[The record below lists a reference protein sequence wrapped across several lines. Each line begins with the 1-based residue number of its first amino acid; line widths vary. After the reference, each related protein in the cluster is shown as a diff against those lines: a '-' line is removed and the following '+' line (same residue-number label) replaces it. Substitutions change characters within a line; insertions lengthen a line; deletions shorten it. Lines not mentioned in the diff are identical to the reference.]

1 MNTIIMTGGTFG
13 LGAAAAQRLS
23 ATSETRLIIGGRN
36 TPVPLDLARQSSIR
50 QFAGQVV
57 ETLGKTRI
65 NALVLNAGLSFP
77 TEARTVEGYE
87 TTFAVNHLGHYLLLR
102 LLAPSLA
109 RNAIVVLTTSNT
121 HDPLFSPVAPFSFV
135 DAHQLSQLRLGKG
148 PRGGVAFESGFRA
161 YATSKL
167 CNLLTARAFA
177 ASTEVKRRRLRVIAY
192 NPGYVPGTGLGRNL
206 PEDSIP
212 GPAMALSPYFAEDMR
227 IQAGEVLA
235 DLALGRIV
243 PPKGRLYASLVRG
256 QLTWPQPSE
265 LARRDD
271 VSQQLW
277 RDSAV
282 LTAIETTADGS

>member
-23 ATSETRLIIGGRN
+23 ASPDTRLIIGGRE
-36 TPVPLDLARQSSIR
+36 TQVPLDLASQSSIR
-50 QFAGQVV
+50 QFARQVLD
-57 ETLGKTRI
+57 TLGKTRI

-77 TEARTVEGYE
+77 TQARTVEGYE

-121 HDPLFSPVAPFSFV
+121 HDPMFSPVAPFPFV
-135 DAHQLSQLRLGKG
+135 DAQHLSQLDLEKG
-148 PRGGVAFESGFRA
+148 PHGGVAFESGFRA

-177 ASTEVKRRRLRVIAY
+177 TSTEVKARRLRVIAY
-192 NPGYVPGTGLGRNL
+192 NPGYTPGTGLGRNL
-206 PEDSIP
+206 PEGAIP
-212 GPAMALSPYFAEDMR
+212 GPAMALSPYFAEGMR

-235 DLALGRIV
+235 DLALGQIV

-256 QLTWPQPSE
+256 ELTWPQPSE
-265 LARRDD
+265 LASRDD

-277 RDSAV
+277 HDSAV
-282 LTAIETTADGS
+282 LTAMD